1 MTLYSLFWCMFGQI
15 STDSV
20 IITYPAKP
28 TADSRTEARL
38 GSLGS
43 GGGGRVAGDG
53 ATTIVESV
61 GLLLFAVY
69 HVTAIIVLVNMLIA
83 MMSHSFEDIQVSQ
96 TLSKILRRVQSDVIP
111 HLHNQAGSMSWLY
124 VSWTSQLDVCSIV
137 QTEYN

>member
-1 MTLYSLFWCMFGQI
+1 MVRCRMPMTLYSLFWCMFGQI

-28 TADSRTEARL
+28 TADSRAEARL
-38 GSLGS
+38 AGGGGGGGGSGGS
-43 GGGGRVAGDG
+43 GGGAGRVAGDG

-83 MMSHSFEDIQVSQ
+83 MMSHSFEDIQVGRSQ
-96 TLSKILRRVQSDVIP
+96 RL
-111 HLHNQAGSMSWLY
+111 
-124 VSWTSQLDVCSIV
+124 
-137 QTEYN
+137 